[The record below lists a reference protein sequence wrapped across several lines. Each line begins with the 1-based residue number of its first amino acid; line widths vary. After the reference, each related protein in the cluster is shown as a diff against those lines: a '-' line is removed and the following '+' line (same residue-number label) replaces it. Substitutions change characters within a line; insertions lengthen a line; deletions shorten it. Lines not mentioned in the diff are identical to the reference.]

1 MSFYRAGVAI
11 FAVAFVGI
19 GIALVALTAIRG
31 GGAVGYVLGVLFAAA
46 GIGRLSLLR
55 RRR

>member
-1 MSFYRAGVAI
+1 VSFYRAGVAI

-19 GIALVALTAIRG
+19 GIALLVLTAIRG
-31 GGAVGYVLGVLFAAA
+31 GGAVGVVLGLLFVAA